1 MKNFNRKCYD
11 YLYRV
16 LIYFDLYLLSILK
29 MAIENIDDKD
39 CKQKVSV
46 LIAEFNELERD

>member
-1 MKNFNRKCYD
+1 
-11 YLYRV
+11 
-16 LIYFDLYLLSILK
+16 

-46 LIAEFNELERD
+46 LIAEFNELERDQNALPEFHVAIKLLA